1 MKSTAIVTGGTGGL
15 GAAIVKRL
23 LDDGWRVV
31 VPWVVEREL
40 ERVQLQLDDSGA
52 AHSGEAGGRAG
63 RKPEG
68 LELIQADLFDPGDVE
83 KVLRAATGGGEGSP
97 LAGLV
102 NLVGGFAAGSRV
114 HETPIEEFEKQ
125 FRLNL
130 RATYLMTQAVLPAM
144 LDHGDGSIV
153 CVGTRA
159 AVQPFSGAA
168 GYVASKAAV
177 IAFAQ
182 AVAVEYRDDGIRC
195 NAILPSVIDTP
206 GNRASMPNADHDRWV
221 KPEAIAAFVADLL
234 SESSAP
240 VSGAAIPVYGRA

>member
-1 MKSTAIVTGGTGGL
+1 MERTAIVTGGTGGL
-15 GAAIVKRL
+15 GAAVVARL

-31 VPWVVEREL
+31 VPWIFEHEL
-40 ERVQLQLDDSGA
+40 ERVDRRD
-52 AHSGEAGGRAG
+52 
-63 RKPEG
+63 G
-68 LELIQADLFDPGDVE
+68 LELVEADLFDPEAVATVAQRG
-83 KVLRAATGGGEGSP
+83 AADPAAP

-102 NLVGGFAAGSRV
+102 NLVGGFAMGGRI

-130 RATYLMTQAVLPAM
+130 RPTYLMVSACAEAMTQA
-144 LDHGDGSIV
+144 GGGSIV

-159 AVQPFSGAA
+159 ALQPFKGAA
-168 GYVASKAAV
+168 GYITSKAGV

-206 GNRASMPNADHDRWV
+206 ANRESMPKADHDRWV
-221 KPEAIAAFVADLL
+221 KPAEIAGVISFLL
-234 SESSAP
+234 SDQSRP
-240 VSGAAIPVYGRA
+240 TSGAAIPVYGRA